1 MTPSPPAALEAWSP
15 AWLTARAGVVA
26 FGLFVAALASAA
38 GADQS
43 ALASLLKTL
52 DLRGYTSRTA
62 PPQFSGTTLDARQLS
77 TAEHRGSDIV
87 LNFWAS
93 WCLECR
99 SEMPVLERVQREF
112 SSRGLAIIGVNAR
125 ENEEVVGRYA
135 KELGLTFPLV
145 FDPDGKI
152 NALYGV
158 IGLPTTFVVTTGS
171 RERRV
176 ELLDAGAIVGQTLLL
191 DLARSG
197 VEDRHL
203 LIPRVE
209 IASDQDHEIGLHSC
223 DVVVLGFAEATS
235 VVRPFS

>member
-43 ALASLLKTL
+43 ALAYLLKTL

-77 TAEHRGSDIV
+77 TAEHRGSVIV

-158 IGLPTTFVVTTGS
+158 IGLPTTFVVS
-171 RERRV
+171 RDGRAIAFAIGPRQWESAPARALI
-176 ELLDAGAIVGQTLLL
+176 EALL
-191 DLARSG
+191 
-197 VEDRHL
+197 
-203 LIPRVE
+203 
-209 IASDQDHEIGLHSC
+209 
-223 DVVVLGFAEATS
+223 AEPAPGPAT
-235 VVRPFS
+235 R